1 MSKLADK
8 IRKASRLEQS
18 AIGFGAARVTTEPS
32 MVLVGIARDATTAE
46 QLRAKGADA
55 VIVGAAD
62 AAAPVAAAP
71 VAAAP
76 VAAAPVSTAGGA
88 KDDITGG
95 WIAGDGDAGAMKDGG
110 YDFVIFDPDNTP
122 STAVLE
128 ESIGYVLALP
138 ADISDMEL
146 RSIES
151 FQLDA
156 IAVGTLE
163 NALTVRKQID
173 LRRVFALTRKPLM
186 ATVTGTVAGPQLQA
200 LRDTNVIAVAAS
212 TPEDVERLR
221 KTIDGLPPRVRRKD
235 DERPTPLVPRT
246 SGAEEE
252 PEHDHDE

>member
-18 AIGFGAARVTTEPS
+18 AIGFGAARATTEPS
-32 MVLVGIARDATTAE
+32 MVLIGIARDATSAE

-62 AAAPVAAAP
+62 
-71 VAAAP
+71 
-76 VAAAPVSTAGGA
+76 AAAPVSTAGGA

-95 WIAGDGDAGAMKDGG
+95 WIAGDGDAKAMKDGG

-156 IAVGTLE
+156 IAVGALE
-163 NALTVRKQID
+163 SALTVRKQID

-186 ATVTGTVAGPQLQA
+186 ATVTGSIAGPQLQA
-200 LRDTNVIAVAAS
+200 LRDTNVIAVATNS
-212 TPEDVERLR
+212 PEDVERLR
-221 KTIDGLPPRVRRKD
+221 KTIDGLPPRIRRKD

-252 PEHDHDE
+252 HEHDHDE